1 MSQHNARSITER
13 IKHKIVAAFAPLTYQ
28 LINDSHQHGPAGL
41 ATKRETHFTLL
52 LVSKHFENE
61 STINR
66 HRRVY
71 QTLSQELGTGVH
83 ALSLHLYTPSEWQ
96 AMDQDAR
103 KHLGIPPPCVHHVRT
118 D

>member
-1 MSQHNARSITER
+1 MSQPNARSITER
-13 IKHKIVAAFAPLTYQ
+13 IKHKVVAAFAPLTYQ
-28 LINDSHQHGPAGL
+28 LINNSHQHGPAGL

-52 LVSKHFENE
+52 LVSEHFENE

-96 AMDQDAR
+96 TLGEDEKA
-103 KHLGIPPPCVHHVRT
+103 HLRILPPCAHRDTV